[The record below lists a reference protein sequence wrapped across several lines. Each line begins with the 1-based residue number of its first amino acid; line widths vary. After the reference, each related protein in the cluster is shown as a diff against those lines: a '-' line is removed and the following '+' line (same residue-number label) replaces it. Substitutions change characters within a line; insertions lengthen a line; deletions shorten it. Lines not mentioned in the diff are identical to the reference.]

1 MPLSLYYLRNFKDCA
16 TAVPFSINAM
26 IAVACLPLSRSA
38 LRISIS
44 GVSGADR
51 SPSPYIPPSIPTAPA
66 PAQPMTLPMKVR
78 TSQKNAGDSRRI
90 MCVFSFVGSTIFE
103 PKQTLPLWMYMVIGG
118 SVCGAVVSVILLI
131 GIVSLCKKHK
141 QRKQMQRVFKVGC

>member
-1 MPLSLYYLRNFKDCA
+1 MSSPFQIRSKNKYLWSEWSRPVTLTLYPSLYPNC
-16 TAVPFSINAM
+16 S
-26 IAVACLPLSRSA
+26 
-38 LRISIS
+38 
-44 GVSGADR
+44 
-51 SPSPYIPPSIPTAPA
+51 
-66 PAQPMTLPMKVR
+66 R
-78 TSQKNAGDSRRI
+78 TSPANDPPYEGTHVTKNARDSRRI

-103 PKQTLPLWMYMVIGG
+103 PEQTLPLWMYMVIGG